1 MLIDDYIKK
10 VEETLELNNQNEAEI
25 LYNELYGLYRKEI
38 QDFDLNTSER
48 SAKINMVINLN
59 YDNPNDMLS
68 TDIDYINDLRI
79 VLPRL
84 KKYAEAQRPLTTT
97 TNNIYNGTVNTYNGN
112 HEDSSINISNSTVSN
127 SKIGCKSENIKSS
140 KTKIIVTIISVLAGI
155 ATIVGT
161 IIGILQALGKI

>member
-10 VEETLELNNQNEAEI
+10 VEETIELNDQNKAEI

-38 QDFDLNTSER
+38 QDFDLNTSDR
-48 SAKINMVINLN
+48 SAKMNMVLNLN

-68 TDIDYINDLRI
+68 TDTDYINDLRI

-84 KKYAEAQRPLTTT
+84 KKYAEAQRTLTTT
-97 TNNIYNGTVNTYNGN
+97 SNNIYNGTVNTYNGN
-112 HEDSSINISNSTVSN
+112 YEDSSINISNSTVSN
-127 SKIGCKSENIKSS
+127 SKIGCKSENVKSS
-140 KTKIIVTIISVLAGI
+140 KIKIIVTIISVLAGI

-161 IIGILQALGKI
+161 VIAVLQALGKN